1 MLLERDI
8 LVPAARPLL
17 GPTDAHV
24 ARLHGDWKTWDAFTI
39 YLEGDDEE
47 ATELVEYLTGGERQQ

>member
-1 MLLERDI
+1 
-8 LVPAARPLL
+8 
-17 GPTDAHV
+17 V